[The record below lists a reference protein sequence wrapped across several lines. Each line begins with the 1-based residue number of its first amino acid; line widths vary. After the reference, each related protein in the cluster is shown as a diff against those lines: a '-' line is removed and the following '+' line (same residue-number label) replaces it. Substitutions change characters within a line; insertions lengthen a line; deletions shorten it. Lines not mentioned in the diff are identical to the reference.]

1 MIDQKILLGILS
13 LAIGI
18 ISYAFYFRDILRGKT
33 KPDGASWFI
42 WGLLA
47 AITFFAQFSS
57 GAAAGA
63 WITAFTAVI
72 CVAIS
77 VFAFYLGH
85 GQVKQIDLISLFLA
99 LGGIGL
105 WLYTNNP
112 MAAVVIVIVVGAI
125 GFIPTFIKA
134 FYKPH
139 EETGVTFAMN
149 ASKFAVAFFALG
161 SMHPVNW
168 LYPAAMVLM
177 NASLAA
183 MIFLRQRA
191 G

>member
-1 MIDQKILLGILS
+1 MAMVDQKLLLGLLS
-13 LAIGI
+13 LVIGI
-18 ISYAFYFRDILRGKT
+18 VSYAFYFRDVFRGKT

-47 AITFFAQFSS
+47 GITFFAQFSS
-57 GAAAGA
+57 GGGAGA
-63 WITAFTAVI
+63 WITAFTAVV
-72 CVAIS
+72 CVTIAGI
-77 VFAFYLGH
+77 AFYRGH
-85 GQVKQIDLISLFLA
+85 GKVKEIDLISLFLA
-99 LGGIGL
+99 LGGVGL

-112 MAAVVIVIVVGAI
+112 LLAVVIVIVVGAI

-134 FYKPH
+134 FHEPH

-161 SMHPVNW
+161 SLHPVTW
-168 LYPAAMVLM
+168 LYPAAMVIM

-183 MIFLRQRA
+183 MIFLRQR
-191 G
+191 

>member
-1 MIDQKILLGILS
+1 MGMVDPKILLGALS
-13 LAIGI
+13 LAIGTV
-18 ISYAFYFRDILRGKT
+18 SYIFYFRDILRGRT

-57 GAAAGA
+57 GGAAGA
-63 WITAFTAVI
+63 WITAFTAVVCI
-72 CVAIS
+72 IIS

-85 GQVKQIDLISLFLA
+85 GKVKEIDWISLFLA
-99 LGGIGL
+99 LGGVGL

-112 MAAVVIVIVVGAI
+112 LLAVVIVIVVGAI

-134 FYKPH
+134 FYRPQ
-139 EETGVTFAMN
+139 EETGITFAMN
-149 ASKFAVAFFALG
+149 ASKFAVAVFALG
-161 SMHPVNW
+161 SLHPVTW

-177 NASLAA
+177 NASLAM
-183 MIFLRQRA
+183 MIFFRR
-191 G
+191 